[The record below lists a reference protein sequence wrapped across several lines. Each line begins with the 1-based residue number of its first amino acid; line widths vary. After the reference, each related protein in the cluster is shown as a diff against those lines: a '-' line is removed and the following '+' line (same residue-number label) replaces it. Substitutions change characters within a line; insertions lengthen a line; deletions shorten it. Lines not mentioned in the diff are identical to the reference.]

1 MQNSIVMFQN
11 ERTSLNGEL
20 FGQITDM
27 DDSGRSQELL
37 ESVEMVTQMRTDVVK
52 LNTTGTVKGDED
64 DEPPPELISAQ
75 YINIHRVPETLSK
88 GLVDCRSPAPQTLMS
103 DELMQHHVVHGGMVV
118 DMMVP
123 PPPHPQD
130 FSQHTPLDRATL
142 PQYIPEHYDAEDDL
156 LTHDLT
162 EEDRR
167 LAAALVAVQLVQ
179 QQKQQHHSVV
189 TSESNVI
196 VSPGGLPGLITA
208 AGHLGTKVQVPVS
221 IGDHHHMTTMTPM
234 SPVTGVSVDKPA
246 MAAMVSSYIQAVEEE
261 AAAAANTAQQQIL
274 EHHQGD
280 RIMKMYQPQHQ
291 QQEMRLPPLPPLKKV
306 LSSQSMAIR
315 SRYVR
320 PHLQDVT
327 QRQDVIQ
334 QGTGELVNRLQ
345 QPQEEQQQ
353 TVLIDEVSGTT
364 VEDDDVLKEEYDV
377 KSEGLEDDLGDESD
391 EPLQDDND
399 SDYDIESDLRPSR
412 RSLPHKKRI
421 PRKLKNL
428 KNLASP
434 ARSIHTKGY
443 KCVKCGEQFGSQ
455 SACATHRLTHS
466 TNKKVFSCELCGKS
480 FANQLKF
487 FEHLKS
493 HYEPTVSTV
502 ISEPSPISNPSN
514 NKEKITPMKEESEVK
529 EEREN
534 KQPTAASTIGA
545 IPPPLT
551 CNQCGKTFRR
561 QKAFETHV
569 NLAHPKQEEIE
580 EFSEPED
587 LMEGIRGVVDVGGV
601 DTGDEADMECIP
613 SPQIVRGLKNNNEKE
628 WYREEDLH
636 AAEADLQE
644 IEEQHHHQ
652 QQQHHHPH
660 INHQNLDEPDNI
672 CELCGDV
679 YETKSQ
685 LEQHVQTDHLDF
697 TPEPRGR
704 GEILSPKRRLPGKR
718 SRRAGLHLICPQCG
732 RMFNHRNSLVYHLR
746 SHSGERP
753 HQCEVCGKSFF
764 AASALKVS
772 CLYIDYSVQCLF
784 VMRMIYSLFING
796 CHS

>member
-1 MQNSIVMFQN
+1 
-11 ERTSLNGEL
+11 
-20 FGQITDM
+20 M

-37 ESVEMVTQMRTDVVK
+37 DSVEMVTQMRTDVVK
-52 LNTTGTVKGDED
+52 LNATGTVKGDEEG
-64 DEPPPELISAQ
+64 EPPPELISAQ

-88 GLVDCRSPAPQTLMS
+88 GLVDCGSPAPQALMGG
-103 DELMQHHVVHGGMVV
+103 ELMQHHVVHGGMVV

-123 PPPHPQD
+123 PPPPPPD
-130 FSQHTPLDRATL
+130 FSQHSPLDRTTL

-179 QQKQQHHSVV
+179 QQKQQHHHSVV

-196 VSPGGLPGLITA
+196 VSPGGLPGLITTT
-208 AGHLGTKVQVPVS
+208 GHLGTKVQVPVS

-234 SPVTGVSVDKPA
+234 SPVTGVPVDKPA

-261 AAAAANTAQQQIL
+261 AAAAANSAQQQL
-274 EHHQGD
+274 LDHHPGE

-291 QQEMRLPPLPPLKKV
+291 HQEIRLPPLPPLKKV

-320 PHLQDVT
+320 PHLQDVS
-327 QRQDVIQ
+327 QRQEVIHQ
-334 QGTGELVNRLQ
+334 ETEELGSRLE
-345 QPQEEQQQ
+345 QPQQEQQQ
-353 TVLIDEVSGTT
+353 AVLIEEVSGT
-364 VEDDDVLKEEYDV
+364 VAEDDDGLKEEYDV

-412 RSLPHKKRI
+412 KSLPHKKRI

-428 KNLASP
+428 KKSASP
-434 ARSIHTKGY
+434 SRSIHTKCY
-443 KCVKCGEQFGSQ
+443 KCMKCGEQFGSQ
-455 SACATHRLTHS
+455 SAYASHRLTHNTS
-466 TNKKVFSCELCGKS
+466 KKVFSCELCGKS

-493 HYEPTVSTV
+493 HYEPTVSTG
-502 ISEPSPISNPSN
+502 IAEQSPVANPSN
-514 NKEKITPMKEESEVK
+514 NKEKSTPMKEESEVK
-529 EEREN
+529 EERET
-534 KQPTAASTIGA
+534 KQSAAPPTVGA

-613 SPQIVRGLKNNNEKE
+613 SPPVVRGLKNNNDKE

-644 IEEQHHHQ
+644 IEEQHHQ
-652 QQQHHHPH
+652 QQQHHHHHHHPH
-660 INHQNLDEPDNI
+660 LHHQHLDESDNI

-679 YETKSQ
+679 YETKTQ
-685 LEQHVQTDHLDF
+685 LEQHVRTDHLEF
-697 TPEPRGR
+697 TPDPGGR
-704 GEILSPKRRLPGKR
+704 DEMLLSPKRRLPGKR
-718 SRRAGLHLICPQCG
+718 SRRAGLHLTCPQCG

-772 CLYIDYSVQCLF
+772 YV
-784 VMRMIYSLFING
+784 
-796 CHS
+796 